1 MFSYSLGVWGTSEKV
16 YENLP
21 FLTSSRIP
29 QRTGCRKQTAAVT
42 GSDPHSKSPPC
53 CCVAD
58 AAPLGR
64 SHIWVFL
71 GLPQCPALKSH
82 LCLGSSPQSGGL
94 WTTPLQP
101 PFLWLSPMAWPGQ
114 EVAGCDQPDNRAEV
128 SKVGQCSEE
137 GPRLEL
143 GGPLYPSPT
152 TTLCGFSASLG
163 LLLCR
168 KLPRGLFRV
177 WIKARLKR
185 PVLPCT
191 GGTPGGFSPAMRECL
206 WGHLAQAALG
216 PARNW
221 GFSCL
226 ALYTE

>member
-82 LCLGSSPQSGGL
+82 LCLGSSPQSGGP

-101 PFLWLSPMAWPGQ
+101 PFLWLSPIIIFFTFLFLLSFIPSF
-114 EVAGCDQPDNRAEV
+114 PI
-128 SKVGQCSEE
+128 QCMKTY
-137 GPRLEL
+137 
-143 GGPLYPSPT
+143 PL
-152 TTLCGFSASLG
+152 LFFKFFS
-163 LLLCR
+163 
-168 KLPRGLFRV
+168 KLPAFR
-177 WIKARLKR
+177 K
-185 PVLPCT
+185 VLIYPD
-191 GGTPGGFSPAMRECL
+191 
-206 WGHLAQAALG
+206 
-216 PARNW
+216 
-221 GFSCL
+221 
-226 ALYTE
+226 